1 MVSDRAGT
9 AFNGKRV
16 SYNRPCRSK
25 DSIRGSSKSIED
37 AFWDKEP
44 LHGRQ
49 ITSADVLSAFEKDT
63 TSLRSGFF
71 LQKLC
76 LQNILLNN
84 RKVTPDEVI
93 QEFNREPDRHY
104 KYKLAIVRFKEEC
117 CLRGL
122 PLKGQK
128 VTTSAVVQG
137 LQSVSAI
144 LELARFKE
152 LCCLRGLALN
162 GRQVTPNEVIQDYQ
176 AARATL
182 ELARF
187 KAECCLKGVLLNGQ
201 GILPDAVVKDFP
213 DNPRGKLGLARF
225 KADCCLNG
233 LALNGQQV
241 TADEVV
247 KDFQAVGV
255 FLELAHFKEQCCLGG
270 LALNGREV
278 TPDEVVQGFPNSPEG
293 KLGIARFKE
302 KCCLRGLALNGRQV
316 TPDEVDFPD
325 SPEGLLGMARFRG
338 QCWLKSLALNGQRVT
353 PDEVAKGYQAVRATL
368 ELIRLKEQCCLLGQS
383 LNGQPV
389 TPEAVVK
396 DYQEAKASLELA
408 RFKQEC
414 CLKKLPLNGQ
424 QVTADEVVKDFPDSL
439 DGRLG
444 IAHFRAKCYLNGLP
458 LNGLPVSPDM
468 VIEGYQAVRATLEV
482 AHFKENCCLKNLA
495 VRGGP
500 VTPDAVVKAFP
511 ASPEGKMGCAR
522 FKQLCCLKGLALN
535 GQPVTPEAVV
545 NGFPNSPE
553 GRLGIVRFKAECC
566 LRGLL
571 LKGRRVTTD
580 EVVKDFQAIRATLEL
595 VRFKEQCCLKGLAL
609 NGNQITPYTVVKGF
623 QLVGATLELAHFKAE
638 CCLRGLVVDDRQ
650 VTPAEVVKG
659 FPESPEGKLGIARFK
674 AECCLKGRLLN
685 GQQVTADAVVN
696 AFPES
701 PEGRLGIARF
711 KEQCCLRGL
720 LLNNQ
725 QVTPDAVIKDFPD
738 SPEGRLGIAR
748 FKSQCCLMGLPLNGR
763 QVTPQAVIKDYER
776 GGWLLERAI
785 FYAQLA
791 LNARELNGSLLDNQK
806 VLEAFNKVPGDNSSR
821 QVRYLIQ
828 RLKHPQQYHETN
840 QAREILQTAWQILNN
855 VSIKDDEQHR
865 LQSLLQFMAMY
876 HELPIDRQRV
886 SAEQVYQSF
895 APLRSS
901 FQNLRLHFFF
911 LSHCHITRQPVNGRY
926 IHKEQVL
933 DCLQSFPAGTALRH
947 ALGFWFEQSICEA
960 NLMEN
965 ILHNLKA
972 VVPARWD
979 SDGVYRYATSAS
991 QHSSAASAVA
1001 GSGAL
1006 QSSSKQWLNV
1016 GEPGAPDI
1024 QLPRLHALKLKTF
1037 EIIAEVNRF
1046 YADPPILITGSYA
1059 RFLQNRS
1066 SLFIDI
1072 YIQCTSDESARKFLE
1087 KLQVLNTD
1095 SDSVIPQSMVIWAT
1109 PGCQATKQPKVY
1121 NVHLNY
1127 GDLGAKL
1134 MGLHIS
1140 VDTGVADEK
1149 ATQLATPG
1157 VERTFSDLSFA
1168 EQTRSLNDMLGFLV
1182 DNLDLLTVEFQ
1193 KGAVFELPETLL
1205 FNNPKNPDER
1215 IYGLLTCALMSLS
1228 YAREFIA
1235 RHSSGGKPQLPPDSP
1250 QEAYQRLHTLTATL
1264 QTQLSSHA
1272 YRVDFEQTVKGLLST
1287 IQNES
1292 DDDIERKDLIKL
1304 VLAMFQPPGE
1314 AQ

>member
-1 MVSDRAGT
+1 MRSNCGIYCPSERGLTLKAATSTHHRSEPARRADRQAGPGVVPDRAGT

-16 SYNRPCRSK
+16 SYNWPYRSTA
-25 DSIRGSSKSIED
+25 SIRGSGKSIED
-37 AFWDKEP
+37 AFWNKEP

-93 QEFNREPDRHY
+93 QEFNRDPDRHY

-122 PLKGQK
+122 PLKGQQ
-128 VTTSAVVQG
+128 VTTNAVVQG
-137 LQSVSAI
+137 FQSVRAI
-144 LELARFKE
+144 LDLARFKE

-162 GRQVTPNEVIQDYQ
+162 GQQVTPNEVVQDYQ
-176 AARATL
+176 AARANL

-187 KAECCLKGVLLNGQ
+187 KAECCLKGGVVNGQ
-201 GILPDAVVKDFP
+201 RILPDEVVKDFP

-255 FLELAHFKEQCCLGG
+255 FLELAHFKEQCCLRG
-270 LALNGREV
+270 LTLNGREV

-302 KCCLRGLALNGRQV
+302 KCCLRGL
-316 TPDEVDFPD
+316 
-325 SPEGLLGMARFRG
+325 
-338 QCWLKSLALNGQRVT
+338 
-353 PDEVAKGYQAVRATL
+353 
-368 ELIRLKEQCCLLGQS
+368 
-383 LNGQPV
+383 
-389 TPEAVVK
+389 
-396 DYQEAKASLELA
+396 
-408 RFKQEC
+408 
-414 CLKKLPLNGQ
+414 
-424 QVTADEVVKDFPDSL
+424 
-439 DGRLG
+439 
-444 IAHFRAKCYLNGLP
+444 
-458 LNGLPVSPDM
+458 
-468 VIEGYQAVRATLEV
+468 
-482 AHFKENCCLKNLA
+482 
-495 VRGGP
+495 
-500 VTPDAVVKAFP
+500 
-511 ASPEGKMGCAR
+511 
-522 FKQLCCLKGLALN
+522 
-535 GQPVTPEAVV
+535 
-545 NGFPNSPE
+545 
-553 GRLGIVRFKAECC
+553 
-566 LRGLL
+566 L
-571 LKGRRVTTD
+571 LKGGQVTTD

-595 VRFKEQCCLKGLAL
+595 VHFTEQCCLKGLAL
-609 NGNQITPYTVVKGF
+609 NGHQITPYTVIKGF
-623 QLVGATLELAHFKAE
+623 QFIGATLELVHFKAE
-638 CCLRGLVVDDRQ
+638 CCLRGLVVNDRQ
-650 VTPAEVVKG
+650 VTPAEVVKA
-659 FPESPEGKLGIARFK
+659 FPESPEGK
-674 AECCLKGRLLN
+674 
-685 GQQVTADAVVN
+685 
-696 AFPES
+696 
-701 PEGRLGIARF
+701 LGIARF

-738 SPEGRLGIAR
+738 SPEGKLGIAR
-748 FKSQCCLMGLPLNGR
+748 FKSQCCLTGLLLNDQ

-776 GGWLLERAI
+776 GGWWLERAI

-806 VLEAFNKVPGDNSSR
+806 VLEAFNKLPGDNSSR

-828 RLKHPQQYHETN
+828 RLKHPEQYHETN
-840 QAREILQTAWQILNN
+840 EAREILQTAWQILNN
-855 VSIKDDEQHR
+855 VSIKDDEQYR
-865 LQSLLQFMAMY
+865 LQCLLQFMAMY
-876 HELPIDRQRV
+876 HELPIDGQRV
-886 SAEQVYQSF
+886 SAEQVYRSLTL
-895 APLRSS
+895 LRSS
-901 FQNLRLHFFF
+901 FQNSRLHFFF
-911 LSHCHITRQPVNGRY
+911 LSHCHITRQSVNGRH
-926 IHKEQVL
+926 IHKGQVL
-933 DCLQSFPAGTALRH
+933 ECLQSFPAGTALRH

-979 SDGVYRYATSAS
+979 SDGVYRYAISAS
-991 QHSSAASAVA
+991 QHSSAAAAVA

-1006 QSSSKQWLNV
+1006 QSSSKQWLSV
-1016 GEPGAPDI
+1016 GEPGLPDI
-1024 QLPRLHALKLKTF
+1024 QFPRLHALKLKAL
-1037 EIIAEVNRF
+1037 EIIEEVNSL

-1059 RFLQNRS
+1059 RFLQNRC

-1072 YIQCTSDESARKFLE
+1072 DIQCTSDESARKLLE
-1087 KLQVLNTD
+1087 KLQALNTD
-1095 SDSVIPQSMVIWAT
+1095 SDTDIPQSIVIWAI

-1140 VDTGVADEK
+1140 VDTGVTHEK
-1149 ATQLATPG
+1149 AAQMAAPG

-1168 EQTRSLNDMLGFLV
+1168 EQTRSLNDMLVFLV
-1182 DNLDLLTVEFQ
+1182 DYLDLLTVEFQ
-1193 KGAVFELPETLL
+1193 KGAVYELPETLL

-1235 RHSSGGKPQLPPDSP
+1235 RHSSGGKPDLPPDSL

-1264 QTQLSSHA
+1264 QTQLNSHA
-1272 YRVDFEQTVKGLLST
+1272 YRDDFEQIVKGLLPT
-1287 IQNES
+1287 IQTES

-1304 VLAMFQPPGE
+1304 VLEMLQLPGE

>member
-1 MVSDRAGT
+1 M
-9 AFNGKRV
+9 
-16 SYNRPCRSK
+16 
-25 DSIRGSSKSIED
+25 
-37 AFWDKEP
+37 
-44 LHGRQ
+44 
-49 ITSADVLSAFEKDT
+49 
-63 TSLRSGFF
+63 
-71 LQKLC
+71 
-76 LQNILLNN
+76 QNIRLNN

-128 VTTSAVVQG
+128 VTTNAVVQG

-162 GRQVTPNEVIQDYQ
+162 GQKVTPNEVVQDYR
-176 AARATL
+176 AARANL

-201 GILPDAVVKDFP
+201 RILPDAVVKDFP

-241 TADEVV
+241 TADVVV

-255 FLELAHFKEQCCLGG
+255 FLELAHFKEQCCLRG

-302 KCCLRGLALNGRQV
+302 KCCLRGLELNGRQV

-338 QCWLKSLALNGQRVT
+338 QCWLKSRALNGQLVT
-353 PDEVAKGYQAVRATL
+353 PDEVSKGYQAARATL

-383 LNGQPV
+383 LNGQQV

-396 DYQEAKASLELA
+396 DYQEANASLELA

-424 QVTADEVVKDFPDSL
+424 QVTPDEVVKDFPDSL
-439 DGRLG
+439 
-444 IAHFRAKCYLNGLP
+444 N
-458 LNGLPVSPDM
+458 
-468 VIEGYQAVRATLEV
+468 
-482 AHFKENCCLKNLA
+482 
-495 VRGGP
+495 
-500 VTPDAVVKAFP
+500 
-511 ASPEGKMGCAR
+511 
-522 FKQLCCLKGLALN
+522 
-535 GQPVTPEAVV
+535 
-545 NGFPNSPE
+545 
-553 GRLGIVRFKAECC
+553 
-566 LRGLL
+566 
-571 LKGRRVTTD
+571 
-580 EVVKDFQAIRATLEL
+580 
-595 VRFKEQCCLKGLAL
+595 
-609 NGNQITPYTVVKGF
+609 
-623 QLVGATLELAHFKAE
+623 
-638 CCLRGLVVDDRQ
+638 
-650 VTPAEVVKG
+650 
-659 FPESPEGKLGIARFK
+659 
-674 AECCLKGRLLN
+674 
-685 GQQVTADAVVN
+685 
-696 AFPES
+696 
-701 PEGRLGIARF
+701 GRLGIARF
-711 KEQCCLRGL
+711 RAK
-720 LLNNQ
+720 
-725 QVTPDAVIKDFPD
+725 
-738 SPEGRLGIAR
+738 
-748 FKSQCCLMGLPLNGR
+748 CCLMGLLLNDQ

-776 GGWLLERAI
+776 GGWWLERAI

-840 QAREILQTAWQILNN
+840 EAREILQTAWQILNS
-855 VSIKDDEQHR
+855 VSSKDDEQHR

-876 HELPIDRQRV
+876 HELPIDCQRV
-886 SAEQVYQSF
+886 SAEQVYQSLTL
-895 APLRSS
+895 LRSS
-901 FQNLRLHFFF
+901 FQNSRLHFFF
-911 LSHCHITRQPVNGRY
+911 LSHCHITRQSVNGRH
-926 IHKEQVL
+926 IHKSQVL
-933 DCLQSFPAGTALRH
+933 ECLQSFPAGTALRH

-965 ILHNLKA
+965 ILYNLKA
-972 VVPARWD
+972 VAPSRWD
-979 SDGVYRYATSAS
+979 SDGACGYATSAS
-991 QHSSAASAVA
+991 QHSFANEAVA
-1001 GSGAL
+1001 GSGAQ
-1006 QSSSKQWLNV
+1006 QSLSKQWSKT
-1016 GEPGAPDI
+1016 GEPAIPDT
-1024 QLPRLHALKLKTF
+1024 QLPRLHALKLKTL
-1037 EIIAEVNRF
+1037 EIIQEVNRF

-1059 RFLQNRS
+1059 RFLQNRC

-1072 YIQCTSDESARKFLE
+1072 DIQCTSEESARRFLD
-1087 KLQVLNTD
+1087 KLQILNTD
-1095 SDSVIPQSMVIWAT
+1095 SDTDIPQSIIIWAI

-1121 NVHLNY
+1121 SVHLNY
-1127 GDLGAKL
+1127 GDLGTKV

-1140 VDTGVADEK
+1140 VDTGVTDEK
-1149 ATQLATPG
+1149 ATQLAAPG

-1168 EQTRSLNDMLGFLV
+1168 EQIRSLNDMLGFLV

-1205 FNNPKNPDER
+1205 FNNPKTPDER

-1228 YAREFIA
+1228 YGRDFIA
-1235 RHSSGGKPQLPPDSP
+1235 LHSSGGKPDLPPDSP
-1250 QEAYQRLHTLTATL
+1250 QEAFQRLHTLTANL
-1264 QTQLSSHA
+1264 QTQLNSHA
-1272 YRVDFEQTVKGLLST
+1272 YRVDFELIVKGLLST
-1287 IQNES
+1287 IHNES

-1304 VLAMFQPPGE
+1304 LLEMLQPPGE
-1314 AQ
+1314 GQ

>member
-1 MVSDRAGT
+1 M
-9 AFNGKRV
+9 
-16 SYNRPCRSK
+16 
-25 DSIRGSSKSIED
+25 
-37 AFWDKEP
+37 
-44 LHGRQ
+44 
-49 ITSADVLSAFEKDT
+49 
-63 TSLRSGFF
+63 
-71 LQKLC
+71 
-76 LQNILLNN
+76 QNQLLNN

-128 VTTSAVVQG
+128 VTTNAVVHG

-152 LCCLRGLALN
+152 LCCLRGLALH
-162 GRQVTPNEVIQDYQ
+162 GRQVTPDEVIQDYQ
-176 AARATL
+176 AAGANL

-187 KAECCLKGVLLNGQ
+187 KAECCLKGGLVNGQ
-201 GILPDAVVKDFP
+201 RILPDEVVKDFP

-255 FLELAHFKEQCCLGG
+255 FLELAHFKEQCCLRGV
-270 LALNGREV
+270 ALNGREV
-278 TPDEVVQGFPNSPEG
+278 TTDEVVQGFPNSPEG

-302 KCCLRGLALNGRQV
+302 KCCLRGLVLNDRQV

-325 SPEGLLGMARFRG
+325 TPEGLLGMARFRD
-338 QCWLKSLALNGQRVT
+338 QCWLKSLTLNGQLVT
-353 PDEVAKGYQAVRATL
+353 ADEVAKGYQAAGATL

-389 TPEAVVK
+389 TADEVVK
-396 DYQEAKASLELA
+396 DYQEARAALEMA

-414 CLKKLPLNGQ
+414 CLKKRPLNGQ
-424 QVTADEVVKDFPDSL
+424 QVTADEVVRDFPDSL

-444 IAHFRAKCYLNGLP
+444 LAHFREK
-458 LNGLPVSPDM
+458 
-468 VIEGYQAVRATLEV
+468 
-482 AHFKENCCLKNLA
+482 
-495 VRGGP
+495 
-500 VTPDAVVKAFP
+500 
-511 ASPEGKMGCAR
+511 
-522 FKQLCCLKGLALN
+522 CCLKGLALN

-595 VRFKEQCCLKGLAL
+595 VCFKEQCCLKGLAL
-609 NGNQITPYTVVKGF
+609 NGQQITPYTVVKGF
-623 QLVGATLELAHFKAE
+623 QLVGATLQLAHFKAE
-638 CCLRGLVVDDRQ
+638 CCLRGLVVNDRQ

-659 FPESPEGKLGIARFK
+659 FPESPEGKLGRAHFK

-685 GQQVTADAVVN
+685 GQQVTADEVVKDYQAARATLELGRFMEQCCLRNLRLNGQPVTPAEVVN

-701 PEGRLGIARF
+701 PEGKLGIARF
-711 KEQCCLRGL
+711 KEKCCLRGL

-738 SPEGRLGIAR
+738 SPEGKLGIAC
-748 FKSQCCLMGLPLNGR
+748 FKSQCCLMGLLLNDQ
-763 QVTPQAVIKDYER
+763 QVTPQAVIKDYEC
-776 GGWLLERAI
+776 GSWWLERAI

-840 QAREILQTAWQILNN
+840 EARKILQTAWQILNN
-855 VSIKDDEQHR
+855 VSSKDDEQHR
-865 LQSLLQFMAMY
+865 LQSLLQFMALY

-886 SAEQVYQSF
+886 SAGQVYRSLTL
-895 APLRSS
+895 LRSS
-901 FQNLRLHFFF
+901 FQNSRLHFFF

-926 IHKEQVL
+926 IHKGQVL
-933 DCLQSFPAGTALRH
+933 ECLQSFPAGTALRH

-1006 QSSSKQWLNV
+1006 QPSSKQWLNV
-1016 GEPGAPDI
+1016 GEPGLPDI

-1059 RFLQNRS
+1059 RFLQNRC

-1072 YIQCTSDESARKFLE
+1072 DIQCTSDESARKFLE

-1149 ATQLATPG
+1149 ATQLAATG

-1168 EQTRSLNDMLGFLV
+1168 EQTRSLNDTLGFLV
-1182 DNLDLLTVEFQ
+1182 NYLDLLTVEFQ

-1235 RHSSGGKPQLPPDSP
+1235 RHSSGGKPDLPPDSP
-1250 QEAYQRLHTLTATL
+1250 QEAYQRLHTLTATV
-1264 QTQLSSHA
+1264 QTQLNNHA
-1272 YRVDFEQTVKGLLST
+1272 YRDDFEQIVKDLLST

-1314 AQ
+1314 VQ